1 MNLSKKFTVVQKGDN
16 PALGNFVHYYL
27 HTNHIASS
35 KVCSGLKVSKQTFNR
50 YLKQNSFQFTILW
63 RMSQIVNYNF
73 LMDLGEWLNIPY
85 ETKAEK
91 VLKSELEQKNAL
103 LEKKQLEINLLKEMF
118 SINKIKEYK

>member
-1 MNLSKKFTVVQKGDN
+1 
-16 PALGNFVHYYL
+16 
-27 HTNHIASS
+27 
-35 KVCSGLKVSKQTFNR
+35 
-50 YLKQNSFQFTILW
+50 
-63 RMSQIVNYNF
+63 MSQIVNYNF

-91 VLKSELEQKNAL
+91 VLKAELEQKNAL